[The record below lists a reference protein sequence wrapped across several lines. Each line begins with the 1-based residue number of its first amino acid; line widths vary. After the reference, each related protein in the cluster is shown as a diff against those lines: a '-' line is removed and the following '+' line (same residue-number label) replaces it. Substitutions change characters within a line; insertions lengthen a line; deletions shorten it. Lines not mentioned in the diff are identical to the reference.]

1 MSDDDK
7 KQKFP
12 YDSVMF
18 LLVRPNR
25 TVVSTHRING
35 KKEHT
40 ELLDKAKSKNLQLYY
55 ADVMQIDNK
64 WYTSP
69 HWIIDWD
76 SVDEPAEVAYE
87 AKPREMKRTKVS
99 LESEGP
105 LEVLEEQAKEPEE
118 TIQVEPVQNEIS
130 CPFCN
135 KKMTSTPGRTLHVK
149 AAHPDKYQEY
159 LLNK

>member
-25 TVVSTHRING
+25 TIASTHRVRN

-40 ELLDKAKSKNLQLYY
+40 ELLDKARSKKLQLYY
-55 ADVMQIDNK
+55 ADVMQIDGR

-76 SVDEPAEVAYE
+76 SVDEPVEAVYE
-87 AKPREMKRTKVS
+87 AKPREMKRTKVVAV
-99 LESEGP
+99 ESEE
-105 LEVLEEQAKEPEE
+105 LELEEPKEPEE
-118 TIQVEPVQNEIS
+118 VVQVEPARDEIS
-130 CPFCN
+130 CPFCD

-149 AAHPDKYQEY
+149 SAHPDRYQEY
-159 LLNK
+159 LLKK